1 MLSPQWIGLFLFTCG
16 YALALAYGRL
26 APAAACSF
34 IALLGA
40 GWLVRRPAQRWLT
53 VLGHCLFVAVAAGL
67 AVHALPGFHS
77 ALVIEAQRLT
87 ADAAPFSMYL
97 NLDKP
102 LIALWLLLA
111 CPWVIRA
118 RGLRHGSASVALAL
132 PLTATVCLGGAW
144 LLGMLAW
151 APKWPAA
158 AWLWAINNLLLV
170 SLAEE
175 ALFRGYL
182 QGGLQRWFAG
192 ISRGNTL
199 ALVLAAGLFGLAH
212 LGAGWHW
219 VLLGSLAGI
228 GYGLAYRYGGLLAA
242 VVTHFGVN
250 LIHFSGFTYPQLA
263 IP

>member
-1 MLSPQWIGLFLFTCG
+1 MLVPQWIGLFLFTCG
-16 YALALAYGRL
+16 YALALAYGSL
-26 APAAACSF
+26 GPAAACSV

-40 GWLVRRPAQRWLT
+40 GWLVRRTGRRWLS
-53 VLGHCLFVAVAAGL
+53 VLGHGLFIAMAAGL

-77 ALVIEAQRLT
+77 ALVIDAQRLT
-87 ADAAPFSMYL
+87 ADAVPFSMYL

-111 CPWVIRA
+111 CPWIVGA
-118 RGLRHGSASVALAL
+118 HSLRHASASVALAL
-132 PLTATVCLGGAW
+132 ALTATVCLGGAW

-151 APKWPAA
+151 APKWPAS
-158 AWLWAINNLLLV
+158 AWLWALNNLLLV

-182 QGGLQRWFAG
+182 QGGLQRWFARVPNG
-192 ISRGNTL
+192 ETL
-199 ALVLAAGLFGLAH
+199 ALMLAAGLFGLAH

-219 VLLGSLAGI
+219 VLLASLAGI
-228 GYGLAYRYGGLLAA
+228 GYGLAYRHGGLLAA
-242 VVTHFGVN
+242 VITHFGVN
-250 LIHFSGFTYPQLA
+250 LMHFSGFTYPQLA